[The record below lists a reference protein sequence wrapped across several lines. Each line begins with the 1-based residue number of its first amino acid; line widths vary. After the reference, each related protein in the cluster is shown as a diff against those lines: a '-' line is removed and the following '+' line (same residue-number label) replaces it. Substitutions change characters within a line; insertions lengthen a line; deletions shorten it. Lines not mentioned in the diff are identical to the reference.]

1 MQYQRNRGADGM
13 GAYLRTST
21 ELRRELARRGEIGIA
36 SFRQSAR
43 RRSGENARSVRYETQ
58 KNGGVNGDRMVGV
71 VISYG
76 PYAASREFGS
86 FAFGPRGKGFV
97 PGEHNLRNAIP
108 AIERG

>member
-1 MQYQRNRGADGM
+1 MQYERNRGPDGM

-36 SFRQSAR
+36 HYRSTAR
-43 RRSGENARSVRYETQ
+43 RRSGENARSVRYETRIGGI
-58 KNGGVNGDRMVGV
+58 KNDRQVGV
-71 VISYG
+71 IVAYA
-76 PYAASREFGS
+76 PYAVSREFGS
-86 FAFGPRGKGFV
+86 ARN

>member
-58 KNGGVNGDRMVGV
+58 IGGVKKDRQVGV
-71 VISYG
+71 IVAYA
-76 PYAASREFGS
+76 PYAAAREFGNV
-86 FAFGPRGKGFV
+86 RG